1 MRLNILAGELLIVIY
16 NEIIVILDSITY
28 ISSPK

>member
-28 ISSPK
+28 INSPK